1 MKNIASII
9 VDTAFQIHKSLGPG
23 LLEKVYL
30 EIMYYELSEKGLSV
44 KKEVDFPVRWKSL
57 NMNFGY
63 RIDLLVENKIIVELK
78 SVEKTQ
84 PVHYKQVL
92 TYLKLPGINLGFL
105 INFGEQYI
113 KTGLKRI
120 VNGKI
125 NN

>member
-57 NMNFGY
+57 NTIYKN
-63 RIDLLVENKIIVELK
+63 RVEANREW
-78 SVEKTQ
+78 
-84 PVHYKQVL
+84 
-92 TYLKLPGINLGFL
+92 
-105 INFGEQYI
+105 
-113 KTGLKRI
+113 
-120 VNGKI
+120 
-125 NN
+125 